1 MSAPDPA
8 TAGAAPLLEVSDLHV
23 QFRSRRR
30 TVYAVN
36 GVSFSIR
43 EGETVGLVGET
54 GCGKSATVRAIIGL
68 LKSPGQITAGAV
80 RLDGSDLV
88 HLPPRQLRQIRGA
101 SIGFVPQNP
110 FGALNPVLRIERQF
124 RNVIRSHRRG
134 RRAEIRR
141 TALAMLDAVGI
152 ADPERVLHGYA
163 HELSGGMAQRV
174 VIALAMALNPKLVVA
189 DEPTTGLDLT
199 IQRQILD
206 LIRDLAET
214 EGRSMLLVTHD
225 VGVVAQYCS
234 RVLVMYAGQ
243 VVESGPVRR
252 VLTEP
257 AHPYTEA
264 LLAAVPRRGERLVG
278 AQGTVPTLLE
288 LPPGCFYYDRCHV
301 PLRSALRHR
310 DAEPASRR
318 PGALGGGPLRH
329 RERAT
334 RGTNLARGERGRRRT
349 GADSGDQRMMP
360 LHTASQVIPA
370 QAGIHV
376 CPGIAPA
383 RPARLERPGP
393 PPGSP

>member
-1 MSAPDPA
+1 MASAA
-8 TAGAAPLLEVSDLHV
+8 TGGSTPLLDVRDLHV
-23 QFRSRRR
+23 EFRSRRR

-36 GVSFSIR
+36 GVSFSIG

-68 LKSPGQITAGAV
+68 LKSPGLVTAGEV
-80 RLDGSDLV
+80 RLDGADLV
-88 HLPPRQLRQIRGA
+88 GLPPRQLRRIRGS

-124 RNVIRSHRRG
+124 RNVIRAHRRG
-134 RRAEIRR
+134 GRAEIRR
-141 TALAMLDAVGI
+141 TALAMLNSVGI
-152 ADPERVLHGYA
+152 ADPERVLRGYA

-174 VIALAMALNPKLVVA
+174 VIALAMVLNPRLVVA

-243 VVESGPVRR
+243 VVETGPVRA
-252 VLTEP
+252 VLKEP
-257 AHPYTEA
+257 AHPYTEL

-278 AQGTVPTLLE
+278 AQGTVPTLLQ
-288 LPPGCFYYDRCHV
+288 LPPGCFFYDRCPYRSDPRCATEAP
-301 PLRSALRHR
+301 PLREVGPGHWAAVHYEKSARRSASPATPAENTTHR
-310 DAEPASRR
+310 PSE
-318 PGALGGGPLRH
+318 
-329 RERAT
+329 
-334 RGTNLARGERGRRRT
+334 
-349 GADSGDQRMMP
+349 
-360 LHTASQVIPA
+360 TA
-370 QAGIHV
+370 G
-376 CPGIAPA
+376 
-383 RPARLERPGP
+383 
-393 PPGSP
+393 